1 MSIFIKGLEM
11 PKVGAKIITIYADG
25 QVLYDGG
32 YVKAVPVPAHGRLK
46 RRIVYRGEVY
56 NALEA
61 ARINSLDGILTDPY
75 KEGFHDGLK
84 RAIQILAN
92 QVEDAPTIIP
102 VEEYKMK
109 YFEKQALLAEFS
121 YATEDGSVLTYKDI
135 EAILD
140 HFDCDDC
147 GASVIELVPQEG
159 TDGLKRK
166 YIVMKS
172 DTGEPVEG
180 CFVLRPDKDEAA
192 IDALNAYA
200 DATENQ
206 VLAADIRK
214 WLSTVTRQR
223 GVTRICACGKCGK
236 TSEIVCLVDDVP
248 YCEACF
254 LGALQAEDWSFF
266 IFRPARY
273 RAKKHASPATSA
285 GDTQETSA

>member
-1 MSIFIKGLEM
+1 MSILIKGMDM
-11 PKVGAKIITIYADG
+11 PENCTCCDLSHEDNWCPAKQDYVDRYS
-25 QVLYDGG
+25 YDT
-32 YVKAVPVPAHGRLK
+32 YPLIPVPPHGRLK

-102 VEEYKMK
+102 AEEQRMK
-109 YFEKQALLAEFS
+109 YFEKQALLDEFS
-121 YATEDGSVLTYKDI
+121 YATEDGSVLTYTDI

-166 YIVMKS
+166 YIVIKS
-172 DTGEPVEG
+172 DPGEPVEVW
-180 CFVLRPDKDEAA
+180 FVLRPDKDEAA

-214 WLSTVTRQR
+214 WLSTIIPAEE
-223 GVTRICACGKCGK
+223 GNDDICACGKCGK

-254 LGALQAEDWSFF
+254 LGAMQAEDDV
-266 IFRPARY
+266 P
-273 RAKKHASPATSA
+273 
-285 GDTQETSA
+285 